1 MTIRW
6 QNIAVVLPGNKNFA
20 IHVYMHQLLM
30 TSVLSELVSSQ
41 GRVLADRSVQ
51 YKYLNP
57 HLIAVVTESTDPSKR
72 MSSKPIR
79 IHLCNFQEVF
89 FLHDEHK
96 FLVANCTVSYNLV
109 HSNLL

>member
-1 MTIRW
+1 MIRW
-6 QNIAVVLPGNKNFA
+6 QNIAVVLPGNINFA

-30 TSVLSELVSSQ
+30 TSSCSELVSSQ

-72 MSSKPIR
+72 RCSKPIR
-79 IHLCNFQEVF
+79 IRLCNFQEVF
-89 FLHDEHK
+89 LHDKHK
-96 FLVANCTVSYNLV
+96 FLVTNCTVSYNLV
-109 HSNLL
+109 HSSLL

>member
-1 MTIRW
+1 
-6 QNIAVVLPGNKNFA
+6 
-20 IHVYMHQLLM
+20 M

-72 MSSKPIR
+72 MSNKPIK
-79 IHLCNFQEVF
+79 ICLYNFREFF
-89 FLHDEHK
+89 FLHGEHK
-96 FLVANCTVSYNLV
+96 FLVANCAVSYNLI
-109 HSNLL
+109 

>member
-1 MTIRW
+1 
-6 QNIAVVLPGNKNFA
+6 
-20 IHVYMHQLLM
+20 M

-72 MSSKPIR
+72 MSNKPIK
-79 IHLCNFQEVF
+79 ICLYNFREVF
-89 FLHDEHK
+89 F
-96 FLVANCTVSYNLV
+96 CTASTN
-109 HSNLL
+109 SLLQIVQCHTI

>member
-1 MTIRW
+1 MA
-6 QNIAVVLPGNKNFA
+6 NIAVVLPGNKNFA

-72 MSSKPIR
+72 MSSKPI
-79 IHLCNFQEVF
+79 HLCNFREVF
-89 FLHDEHK
+89 FARRAQIPCCKLHSVIQ
-96 FLVANCTVSYNLV
+96 FS
-109 HSNLL
+109 SQ